1 MGTDFTE
8 IKQCMTDV
16 SDVIEE
22 AETLDT
28 DLEAR
33 ENAGSIRISLVS
45 NLECLRDA
53 CNSLLTEIE

>member
-28 DLEAR
+28 DLEAM
-33 ENAGSIRISLVS
+33 ENAESIRMSLVS
-45 NLECLRDA
+45 NLLCLRDV